1 MDQQKLDRAN
11 ILSNF
16 IRSNEEVIY
25 RYVNDMTINDNA
37 IGRALIDINKY
48 APQEAVDIKN
58 AIKKALENIK
68 KEFDE
73 RFGSNVHIID

>member
-16 IRSNEEVIY
+16 IRSHGEVIY
-25 RYVNDMTINDNA
+25 RYVNDMEVNDNA

-68 KEFDE
+68 KEFNE
-73 RFGSNVHIID
+73 L